1 MKLYAWVDNGQL
13 FTTEDKNLALSNAI
27 EFEVESFDDLI
38 WDGTQ
43 IRLKTQDEKLQELK
57 SQKLSNIN

>member
-1 MKLYAWVDNGQL
+1 
-13 FTTEDKNLALSNAI
+13 LSNDI

-43 IRLKTQDEKLQELK
+43 IRLKNSRREATRTKVSK
-57 SQKLSNIN
+57 AF

>member
-13 FTTEDKNLALSNAI
+13 FTTEDKNLVLSNAI

-38 WDGTQ
+38 WDGEEVKEG
-43 IRLKTQDEKLQELK
+43 RGDER
-57 SQKLSNIN
+57 

>member
-1 MKLYAWVDNGQL
+1 
-13 FTTEDKNLALSNAI
+13 LSNAI